1 MVVLLHVRHALLQ
14 QRFFECKFVE
24 DEPLSSVK
32 EQIYK
37 MTGTMPQHQVLQLK
51 VSDDKIID
59 LGDSSSSL
67 LDYNVKDG
75 MELLVDDTNPLSI
88 AREAGLSDLSQIEK
102 YVMSDEAYDK
112 LDGTVRQYLREKFK
126 NDPEYRKYVLDAR
139 RQRQKEVEMEA
150 EAMKQIS
157 VGMRCKLSGNRRG
170 EVAFVGPV
178 PSLGKGQFIGVLLDE
193 PLGDSDGTHGGTK
206 YFDAQAK
213 YGTFVRPLSI
223 EVGDF
228 PELDLESSI
237 SDL

>member
-14 QRFFECKFVE
+14 QRFFECKFAE

-67 LDYNVKDG
+67 LDYNAKDG

-213 YGTFVRPLSI
+213 YGIFVRPLSI

-228 PELDLESSI
+228 PELDLDSSI

>member
-14 QRFFECKFVE
+14 QRFFECKFAE
-24 DEPLSSVK
+24 NEPLSSVK
-32 EQIYK
+32 DQIYK
-37 MTGTMPQHQVLQLK
+37 MTGTMPQHQVLRLR
-51 VSDDKIID
+51 VSDDRVID

-67 LDYNVKDG
+67 SDYNARDG

-102 YVMSDEAYDK
+102 YVMSDEVYDK

-126 NDPEYRKYVLDAR
+126 NDPEYRKQVLDAH
-139 RQRQKEVEMEA
+139 RQRRKEVAMEA
-150 EAMKQIS
+150 EALEKIG
-157 VGMRCKLSGNRRG
+157 VGMRCRLSGDRRG

-178 PSLGKGQFIGVLLDE
+178 PSLGKGHFVGITLDE
-193 PLGDSDGTHGGTK
+193 PVGDSDGTHGGTK
-206 YFDAQAK
+206 YFNAQMK
-213 YGTFVRPLSI
+213 YGAFVKPLFV

-228 PELDLESSI
+228 PELGLDSSI